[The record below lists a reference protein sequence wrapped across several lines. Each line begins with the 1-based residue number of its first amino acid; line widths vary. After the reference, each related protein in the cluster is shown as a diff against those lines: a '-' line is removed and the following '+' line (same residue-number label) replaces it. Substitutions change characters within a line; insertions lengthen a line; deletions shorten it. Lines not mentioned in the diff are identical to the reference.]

1 MSGEFYKNDYGSRR
15 GEKPHRSLLMWL
27 LDLVMTLLTVV
38 VGATMAVTYFVPY
51 VNPAGVWF
59 FPLLG
64 LAAPAIYVAT
74 VILALYWVIRWR
86 LLRAGTILALVVIG
100 LFKVSLFY
108 KPEFRRS
115 YGEESYDRRAF
126 KVMTYTVR
134 SFFGESGASSVGDVL
149 QLIGDHNP
157 DIICLQEFNARLAG
171 QSDEFALLDEKYESA
186 VFGRTQAPDSL
197 YGAPLVILSKYRI
210 LRSGVVLTPG
220 TSVWAD
226 LLIGDDTIRVFN
238 NHLRSTAIKAADN
251 DYLTSRGFLSD
262 TAREDKLRSMAGRF
276 RENSVLRA
284 AQVDSIAVVVEAWR
298 SRCIVC
304 GDFNDTPMSYVY
316 RTMAGGLND
325 AFSKSGSGYSHTFR
339 GFFNTLRIDYVLCSD
354 SFDPVSYEVPQVEYS
369 DHLPVVVRLQ
379 KNLLN
384 N

>member
-126 KVMTYTVR
+126 KVMTYNVR
-134 SFFGESGASSVGDVL
+134 SFFGESGASNVDDIVR
-149 QLIGDHNP
+149 LIGEYDP
-157 DIICLQEFNARLAG
+157 DIVCMQEFNARLAEK
-171 QSDEFALLDEKYESA
+171 SDDFALLDEKYESA
-186 VFGRTQAPDSL
+186 AFGRTQAPDSL
-197 YGAPLVILSKYRI
+197 YGASLFILSKYRI
-210 LRSGVVLTPG
+210 LRSGI
-220 TSVWAD
+220 D
-226 LLIGDDTIRVFN
+226 LLIGDDTVRVFN

-251 DYLTSRGFLSD
+251 EYITNRDFISD
-262 TAREDKLRSMAGRF
+262 TAREVKIRSIVSRL
-276 RENSVLRA
+276 RENSILRA
-284 AQVDSIAVVVEAWR
+284 AQVDSIADVIADAR
-298 SRCIVC
+298 ARCIVC

>member
-1 MSGEFYKNDYGSRR
+1 MSGEFYKNDYGGRR

-86 LLRAGTILALVVIG
+86 LLRAGTMLALVVIG

-115 YGEESYDRRAF
+115 YGEESY
-126 KVMTYTVR
+126 VCM
-134 SFFGESGASSVGDVL
+134 
-149 QLIGDHNP
+149 
-157 DIICLQEFNARLAG
+157 QEFNARLAEK
-171 QSDEFALLDEKYESA
+171 SDDFALLDEKYESA
-186 VFGRTQAPDSL
+186 AFGRTQAPDSL
-197 YGAPLVILSKYRI
+197 YGASLFILSKYRI
-210 LRSGVVLTPG
+210 LRSGIVLTPN

-226 LLIGDDTIRVFN
+226 LLIGDDTVRVFN

-251 DYLTSRGFLSD
+251 EYITNRDFISD
-262 TAREDKLRSMAGRF
+262 TAREVKIRSIVSRL
-276 RENSVLRA
+276 RENSILRA
-284 AQVDSIAVVVEAWR
+284 AQVDSIADVIADAR
-298 SRCIVC
+298 ARCIVC

>member
-126 KVMTYTVR
+126 KVMTYNVR
-134 SFFGESGASSVGDVL
+134 SFFGESGASNVDDIVR
-149 QLIGDHNP
+149 LIGEYDP
-157 DIICLQEFNARLAG
+157 DIVCMQ
-171 QSDEFALLDEKYESA
+171 
-186 VFGRTQAPDSL
+186 
-197 YGAPLVILSKYRI
+197 YGASLFILSKYRI
-210 LRSGVVLTPG
+210 LRSGIVLTPN

-226 LLIGDDTIRVFN
+226 LLIGDDTVRVFN

-251 DYLTSRGFLSD
+251 EYITNRDFISD
-262 TAREDKLRSMAGRF
+262 TAREVKIRSIVSRL
-276 RENSVLRA
+276 RENSILRA
-284 AQVDSIAVVVEAWR
+284 AQVDSIADVIADAR
-298 SRCIVC
+298 ARCIVC